1 MQHFEGRN
9 SWPVVLE
16 ACLALPFALSTVLVN
31 NNGHDMAE
39 SKDDGCNMAESK
51 DGLQR

>member
-1 MQHFEGRN
+1 MEGRN

-16 ACLALPFALSTVLVN
+16 ACLALPIALSTVLVDD
-31 NNGHDMAE
+31 NGRDMAE
-39 SKDDGCNMAESK
+39 SKDNGCDMAESK